1 MGIIAHRRTRHHGM
15 EPNDA
20 VSDLPLRRVMSWWA
34 LGLSV
39 LGAAGCAWQAAVA
52 EEHQGIWVF
61 AAAAL
66 FLTAVVAVLDL
77 LVIRYRMRRHE
88 Y

>member
-1 MGIIAHRRTRHHGM
+1 MGIIAHRRVRHHGM

-20 VSDLPLRRVMSWWA
+20 VTDLPLRRVLSWWA
-34 LGLSV
+34 LALSI
-39 LGAAGCAWQAAVA
+39 AGIAWCA
-52 EEHQGIWVF
+52 F
-61 AAAAL
+61 AAATFPTERGLWIFAAIVL
-66 FLTAVVAVLDL
+66 VLTSVVAVVDL

>member
-1 MGIIAHRRTRHHGM
+1 MGIIAHRRVRRHGM
-15 EPNDA
+15 EPRDA

-34 LGLSV
+34 LVLSLAGVVGCSWAAAAYHEHRGL
-39 LGAAGCAWQAAVA
+39 
-52 EEHQGIWVF
+52 WVF
-61 AAAAL
+61 AAVVLLVTAL
-66 FLTAVVAVLDL
+66 VAVVDL